1 MHLGRR
7 KIEKQESTQAGP
19 HLWPFGGILSRG
31 RFLEQTKGTIAGSSP
46 VLRGRGESLLGVC
59 FHHMEGAHFLL
70 TPIQFFFRL
79 FQRATAALG
88 NNAGRRQAAGHR
100 GVG

>member
-19 HLWPFGGILSRG
+19 HLWPFRGILSRG

-59 FHHMEGAHFLL
+59 FHHMEGAHFLPQVHL
-70 TPIQFFFRL
+70 NR
-79 FQRATAALG
+79 
-88 NNAGRRQAAGHR
+88 
-100 GVG
+100 VGSSLLKLSCVLVAKYSY